1 MTASLEKL
9 LKKNV
14 AKSYSRVDVRSVA
27 DLGKS
32 VLPSGLKQ
40 QYIFMPNQVRDA
52 YLVSALR
59 ILVKDGGRIKSKED
73 ETSSSDTSD
82 SEDEFSMKKAQSAIV
97 FCSTCERAARL
108 QSMLVELGIDCIA
121 LHSILSQDRRRA
133 ALGKFQSRMA
143 RILVA
148 TDVASRGLDIP
159 QVDLVINANLPR
171 RSSDYVHRVGRT
183 ARAGRRG
190 LAVSLVGE
198 DEIALVHSIEKA
210 TGRIL
215 EKCEEVADVDALK
228 MLGAVGKATRVSKM
242 KLTEIG
248 FDDLLKRHIERK
260 EKDRK
265 DRRKAERAAKKAA
278 DRVLKKKRKLK

>member
-1 MTASLEKL
+1 MTASLEEL
-9 LKKNV
+9 LKNNV

-59 ILVKDGGRIKSKED
+59 ILVKDGGRIKTKED
-73 ETSSSDTSD
+73 ESSSSDTSD
-82 SEDEFSMKKAQSAIV
+82 SEDEFSIKKAQSAIV
-97 FCSTCERAARL
+97 FCSTCERATRL

-215 EKCEEVADVDALK
+215 EKCEEVTDVDALK

-248 FDDLLKRHIERK
+248 FDDLLKRHRERK

-278 DRVLKKKRKLK
+278 DRVLKKKRKHK